1 MIKQLAHLCFM
12 SHQLP
17 AMLAFYRDG
26 LGLKVK
32 FALKHDDGAP
42 FGYYLATGNTTF
54 VEIFDRAGAVK
65 QWGGENLPLRPHD
78 GTHYNHFCFEVTGLE
93 AFLARLQVK
102 GLKIDHGV
110 SVGMDHSKQAWI
122 KDPDGNTIELM
133 EYTPQS
139 MQL

>member
-1 MIKQLAHLCFM
+1 M

-32 FALKHDDGAP
+32 FALKHDDGTA
-42 FGYYLATGNTTF
+42 FGYYLMAGHTTF

-65 QWGGENLPLRPHD
+65 QWGGENLPLSPHH
-78 GTHYNHFCFEVTGLE
+78 GTHYNHFCFEVTGIE
-93 AFLARLQVK
+93 AFLEKLQAK
-102 GLKIDHGV
+102 GLKIDRGV
-110 SVGMDHSKQAWI
+110 SVGMDHSKQAWL

-139 MQL
+139 LQL